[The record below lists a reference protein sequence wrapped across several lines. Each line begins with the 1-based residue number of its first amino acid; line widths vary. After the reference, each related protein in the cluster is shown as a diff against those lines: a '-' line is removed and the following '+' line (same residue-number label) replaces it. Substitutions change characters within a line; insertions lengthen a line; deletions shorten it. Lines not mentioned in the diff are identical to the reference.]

1 MIRTA
6 RPLFALVILLSACAT
21 LFTDIIAFGSL
32 EVLTVTRS
40 GVPVTGSELTL
51 YNDVQVSAVGFTG
64 ADGKYLFKFMPPQVY
79 GVHNEPP
86 DGYMRPEDMAGGIS
100 TAYTHQIVIE
110 EGDEKNTSFSFV
122 KIGPGRIDVSVMDLD
137 GTPIEE
143 TKVFLYG
150 PQGDLSEKLVG
161 SSGSVSFDPVSF
173 GNRGIRVVPPRLYLD
188 GDEGFFFQDGLLIDE
203 GWTEEVS
210 FILEKCLGTLRANVQ
225 DDSGAPFSE
234 YPIRLYSS
242 TADLDVRDTGT
253 DGVAVFDSI
262 ACGNRGL
269 ALVGTPGWTFEE
281 GRGLSFHDG
290 ISVTRGS
297 DQTFSFNVEPC
308 RGTLRASVQDDSGS
322 PVLGHPIR
330 LYSPTADLD
339 VGDTG
344 TDGVAVFDSIACG
357 NRGLALVETPEWFFE
372 EGRGLSF
379 HDGISVTHESDQ
391 TFSFNVEACRGE
403 IGVRVED
410 ENSDPVSGALLELYA
425 LNRTWDQD
433 VTGANGVLTFTQAC
447 GMEVGVRVTPPTG
460 YTVHEGRGSSF
471 YDGLRPDIDGRVELV
486 FRLQAS

>member
-21 LFTDIIAFGSL
+21 LFTDIIEFGSL

-51 YNDVQVSAVGFTG
+51 YNNVQISAVGFTG
-64 ADGKYLFKFMPPQVY
+64 ADGKYRFKFISPQIY

-110 EGDEKNTSFSFV
+110 EGDEKHASFSFV

-210 FILEKCLGTLRANVQ
+210 FILEKCLGTLRASVQ
-225 DDSGAPFSE
+225 DDSGAPFPE
-234 YPIRLYSS
+234 YPIRLYSP

-269 ALVGTPGWTFEE
+269 AMVQRPGWLFEE

-290 ISVTRGS
+290 ISVTRQS
-297 DQTFSFNVEPC
+297 DQMFSF
-308 RGTLRASVQDDSGS
+308 T
-322 PVLGHPIR
+322 
-330 LYSPTADLD
+330 
-339 VGDTG
+339 
-344 TDGVAVFDSIACG
+344 
-357 NRGLALVETPEWFFE
+357 
-372 EGRGLSF
+372 
-379 HDGISVTHESDQ
+379 
-391 TFSFNVEACRGE
+391 VEACRGE
-403 IGVRVED
+403 VGVRVED

-447 GMEVGVRVTPPTG
+447 GMEVGVRVTPPAG
-460 YTVHEGRGSSF
+460 YTVPEGRGSSF
-471 YDGLRPDIDGRVELV
+471 YDGLRPDIGGRVELV